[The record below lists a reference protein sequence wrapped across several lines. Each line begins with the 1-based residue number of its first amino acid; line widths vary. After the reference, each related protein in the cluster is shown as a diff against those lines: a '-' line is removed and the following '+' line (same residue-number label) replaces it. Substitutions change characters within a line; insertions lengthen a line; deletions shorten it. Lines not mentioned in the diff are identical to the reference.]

1 MVVIETSPE
10 LAFVEVFTAGSVE
23 VYISLVPSAAFLALA

>member
-10 LAFVEVFTAGSVE
+10 LAFVGAFTDGSVE
-23 VYISLVPSAAFLALA
+23 VYTSPVPSAAFLALA